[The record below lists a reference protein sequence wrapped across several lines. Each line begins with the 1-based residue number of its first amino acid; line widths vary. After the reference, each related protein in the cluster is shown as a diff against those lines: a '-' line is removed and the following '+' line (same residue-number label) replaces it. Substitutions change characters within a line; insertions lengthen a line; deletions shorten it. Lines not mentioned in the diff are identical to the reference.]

1 MTQVRA
7 GNTKAADTV
16 RAEGAV
22 GTEGAVWL
30 GDAARAGEAS
40 QVGISARTGDALRV
54 GDTPLVEGAVGA
66 GGVGDTVR
74 PGATVLVDDHV
85 RAGVRLVGV
94 DLARGLAVLGMY
106 AAHVGPEPGRGGVLG
121 FAMEVTH
128 GRSSALFAFLA
139 GFSILLITGR
149 RVPKTGQAGR
159 QARVKI
165 LIRAVILLVLGTALT
180 ASGTKV
186 EVILA
191 YYGLYFLLALPL
203 ARLRAGT
210 LAVVAVVSALVLPQI
225 VAVVMA
231 TDSGWTAAVTRSD
244 PLAWL
249 SGRGD
254 PSSSND
260 GVVGLLLTGSY
271 PALSWLP
278 FVVAGMAVARLDLAD
293 KVIRVRLAATG
304 LGLATL
310 GYGGSAVALHF
321 ASATTPPGIMR
332 APWWSDMAED
342 PAGWRYQLSAMPHS
356 ETTLSIVG
364 NTGVA
369 LAVLIACLAACDG
382 SRRFLRVATP
392 LIAVG
397 SMALTAYVFHVA
409 AIAALGFD
417 VLPAGSLPVLLGLSA
432 IIMMFAYCWSRFFH
446 RGPLEWLL
454 YRATRVAERVR

>member
-1 MTQVRA
+1 MGHNGLPAPGDGVGQSTR
-7 GNTKAADTV
+7 GADTV
-16 RAEGAV
+16 RV
-22 GTEGAVWL
+22 GDVVQG
-30 GDAARAGEAS
+30 GDAAR
-40 QVGISARTGDALRV
+40 T
-54 GDTPLVEGAVGA
+54 T
-66 GGVGDTVR
+66 T
-74 PGATVLVDDHV
+74 
-85 RAGVRLVGV
+85 RLVGV

-106 AAHVGPEPGRGGVLG
+106 AAHVGPNPGDGGVIG
-121 FAMEVTH
+121 FVMEVTH

-149 RVPKTGQAGR
+149 RVPKTGPAGR

-165 LIRAVILLVLGTALT
+165 LIRAAILLVLGTLLT

-203 ARLRAGT
+203 ARLRADT
-210 LAVVAVVSALVLPQI
+210 LAVIAVASVLVLPQI
-225 VAVVMA
+225 MFTVIA
-231 TDSGWTAAVTRSD
+231 TDSGWTAAVNRFD

-260 GVVGLLLTGSY
+260 GLIGLLLNGGY

-278 FVVAGMAVARLDLAD
+278 FVFAGMAVARLDLSD
-293 KVIRVRLAATG
+293 TVIRGRLAATG
-304 LGLATL
+304 LGLMVL
-310 GYGGSAVALHF
+310 GYGGSALALSL
-321 ASATTPPGIMR
+321 APGAAARPGILY
-332 APWWSDMAED
+332 APWWSDVADD
-342 PAGWRYQLSAMPHS
+342 PTGWRQLVVAMPHS
-356 ETTLSIVG
+356 ETTLSIVA

-369 LAVLIACLAACDG
+369 LTVLIACLAACDRFQQF
-382 SRRFLRVATP
+382 RRLATP

-397 SMALTAYVFHVA
+397 SMSLTAYVFHVV
-409 AIAALGFD
+409 AIAVLGFD

-432 IIMMFAYCWSRFFH
+432 IIMMFAYYWSRFFR

-454 YRATRVAERVR
+454 HRATAVADRVR